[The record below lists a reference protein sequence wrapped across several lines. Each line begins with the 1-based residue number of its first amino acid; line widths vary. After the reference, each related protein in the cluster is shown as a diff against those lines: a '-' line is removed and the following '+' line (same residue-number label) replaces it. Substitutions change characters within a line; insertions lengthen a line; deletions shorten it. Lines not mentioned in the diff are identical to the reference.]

1 MLKGVSPWVLSKNRI
16 FYQGYFLGKLIKNS
30 LVFDVLDR
38 KECFLDH
45 KNEVL
50 KKPRKWKYFK
60 GVSPW
65 FVSKNRIE
73 CFLDHKNEV
82 LKKPRK
88 WKYFKGVSPWFVSK
102 NRMFY

>member
-1 MLKGVSPWVLSKNRI
+1 MGFVKKSNILSRV
-16 FYQGYFLGKLIKNS
+16 FLGKLIKNS

-65 FVSKNRIE
+65 FVSKNR
-73 CFLDHKNEV
+73 
-82 LKKPRK
+82 
-88 WKYFKGVSPWFVSK
+88 
-102 NRMFY
+102 MFY

>member
-45 KNEVL
+45 ENEVL

-60 GVSPW
+60 GASPW
-65 FVSKNRIE
+65 FLSKNRIFYQG
-73 CFLDHKNEV
+73 CLFIKLDQEGWLYIFWREKND
-82 LKKPRK
+82 
-88 WKYFKGVSPWFVSK
+88 F
-102 NRMFY
+102 

>member
-1 MLKGVSPWVLSKNRI
+1 MGFVKNRI

-65 FVSKNRIE
+65 FVSKNRIFYQG
-73 CFLDHKNEV
+73 CLFCKLDQERWFYIFWREKNG
-82 LKKPRK
+82 
-88 WKYFKGVSPWFVSK
+88 F
-102 NRMFY
+102 

>member
-1 MLKGVSPWVLSKNRI
+1 MLFTPKKRSFKKVQKSKFFKGVGPWFLSKNRI

-65 FVSKNRIE
+65 FVSKNR
-73 CFLDHKNEV
+73 
-82 LKKPRK
+82 
-88 WKYFKGVSPWFVSK
+88 
-102 NRMFY
+102 MFY

>member
-1 MLKGVSPWVLSKNRI
+1 MLFRPQKLSFKKVQNTKFVKGVSPWVLSKNRI

-65 FVSKNRIE
+65 FVSKNR
-73 CFLDHKNEV
+73 
-82 LKKPRK
+82 
-88 WKYFKGVSPWFVSK
+88 
-102 NRMFY
+102 MFY